1 MNRDEALKEYSAMRS
16 FRFPTDVLFRLD
28 LRLLVSLLILI
39 VSFSVASAQ
48 SPASS
53 SAPATVPDW
62 ETLRPEGEEF
72 SVLMPKG
79 STFDSSKEPYH
90 RMELN
95 TRTYLSTSQA
105 GPVFAV
111 VSLSGIKSN
120 PALYTEM
127 QRINSYVDA
136 FKNLFAPKVRK
147 DAVAKLAL
155 VGEKTLQGNAGRE
168 YRITIGNLSG
178 TALVFATRKRFYS
191 IVYLSTKKEDAI
203 QEQFL
208 SSFVLPEKTGELSA
222 SASTQN
228 PPTLQEAQPASKVA
242 GVDPSPSE
250 PANANVDPKQANADT
265 KQADGAHVAPTPAG
279 KRDPI
284 SGGVLNGK
292 AISLPRPEYPAEART
307 AGVEGVVV
315 VRVTVDEQGNVTEAY
330 AVSGPQMLQ
339 QVSVNAALQAKF
351 SPTLLLGEPVKVT
364 GVLVFNFGRPL
375 S

>member
-1 MNRDEALKEYSAMRS
+1 MQSLSGKVFAIA
-16 FRFPTDVLFRLD
+16 
-28 LRLLVSLLILI
+28 VSLILGPLTL
-39 VSFSVASAQ
+39 ASAQ
-48 SPASS
+48 SPA
-53 SAPATVPDW
+53 TTPDW

-72 SVLMPKG
+72 SVVMPKG
-79 STFDSSKEPYH
+79 STFESSKEPYH
-90 RMELN
+90 KMELN

-105 GPVFAV
+105 GQVFAV
-111 VSLSGIKSN
+111 VSLSGIKLN

-147 DAVAKLAL
+147 DAVAKLTL

-178 TALVFATRKRFYS
+178 TALVYATRKRFYS

-208 SSFVLPEKTGELSA
+208 SSFVLPEKSNSTTASTAATTPQAAQVSTIAPEASSAEQQPNA
-222 SASTQN
+222 SA
-228 PPTLQEAQPASKVA
+228 
-242 GVDPSPSE
+242 
-250 PANANVDPKQANADT
+250 DPKQASADA
-265 KQADGAHVAPTPAG
+265 KQAEGARVAPTQGG

-292 AISLPRPEYPAEART
+292 AISLPKPEYPAEART

-315 VRVTVDEQGNVTEAY
+315 VRVTIDEQGNVTEAY

-351 SPTLLLGEPVKVT
+351 SPTLLSGEPVKVT
-364 GVLVFNFGRPL
+364 GVLVFNFGRPM